1 MGGNLANA
9 SPIGDS
15 LPGLLALDARITL
28 RKGEHQRTVNATE
41 FFVDYRHT
49 ILGESEFIENIS
61 FAKLLP
67 QQVFKMYKVSKR
79 IEEDISAVV
88 GAFCIGIKNS
98 TVVHVRL
105 AFGGM
110 AEIPKRALLCE
121 QALLQKPWNIETID
135 AACSALLNDFEP
147 ISDVRASARYRLLVA
162 QNLLKKYF
170 FESQSAQPI
179 GVVDYA

>member
-1 MGGNLANA
+1 
-9 SPIGDS
+9 
-15 LPGLLALDARITL
+15 
-28 RKGEHQRTVNATE
+28 
-41 FFVDYRHT
+41 
-49 ILGESEFIENIS
+49 
-61 FAKLLP
+61 
-67 QQVFKMYKVSKR
+67 
-79 IEEDISAVV
+79 
-88 GAFCIGIKNS
+88 
-98 TVVHVRL
+98 
-105 AFGGM
+105 M
-110 AEIPKRALLCE
+110 AEIPKRALSSE